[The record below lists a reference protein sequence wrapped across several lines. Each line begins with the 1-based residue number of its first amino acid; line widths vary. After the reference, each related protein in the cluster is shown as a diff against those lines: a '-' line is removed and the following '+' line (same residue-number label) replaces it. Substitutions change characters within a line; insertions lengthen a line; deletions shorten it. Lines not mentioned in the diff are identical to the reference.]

1 VLGIALVGG
10 AALLASGGGD
20 DAGSEPPP
28 ATETAAAGESSE
40 TLAKRDAGLALA
52 HPSGWKRGERRGIVN
67 LESPDRCVAISLS
80 APVPA
85 TGSRRLFADTVAGL
99 RRTFGK
105 VDARLEPAAEPI
117 GGRPTKSAL
126 VAVRTKRGR
135 PVVIRVSV
143 SRGKRFAHL
152 TQVVFRAPPCEAAAE
167 QTRAIVSSIEFSR

>member
-28 ATETAAAGESSE
+28 ATETAAAGEPSE
-40 TLAKRDAGLALA
+40 TLAKRGAGLALA

-80 APVPA
+80 APV
-85 TGSRRLFADTVAGL
+85 
-99 RRTFGK
+99 
-105 VDARLEPAAEPI
+105 
-117 GGRPTKSAL
+117 
-126 VAVRTKRGR
+126 
-135 PVVIRVSV
+135 SV

-152 TQVVFRAPPCEAAAE
+152 TQVVFRAPPCEATAE